1 MQTFVINLELRPVS
15 VTTTASV
22 CKPLVRATWALL
34 FWPTWPAEAV
44 CKPTTFVVTEMGFR
58 HSKDRPTISKW
69 LRNKRLIII
78 MKLIF
83 CKSKPGVNYA
93 KICQKKSEMVPKYT
107 GCNVHAQRTTVYF
120 KETFHKNTLFFNI
133 QKKILINI
141 INSMPKIQPNSL
153 SIYTSFI
160 K

>member
-1 MQTFVINLELRPVS
+1 MVRLYLFRDKCQVEKKCSHHKMQTFVINLELRPVS

-22 CKPLVRATWALL
+22 CKPLLRATWALL
-34 FWPTWPAEAV
+34 FWPTWSSEAV

-93 KICQKKSEMVPKYT
+93 KICQKNQEWSQSILD
-107 GCNVHAQRTTVYF
+107 VHAQRTTALSAS
-120 KETFHKNTLFFNI
+120 KTLFI
-133 QKKILINI
+133 KC
-141 INSMPKIQPNSL
+141 
-153 SIYTSFI
+153 FI
-160 K
+160 F